1 MRAATKFELVIPK
14 APSNL
19 GGVLFGDSFL
29 RRAGHAEGR
38 VAAETYWVDIDMTN
52 PHRGV
57 RVRTRLTVVS
67 ARP

>member
-38 VAAETYWVDIDMTN
+38 VAAETYWV
-52 PHRGV
+52 
-57 RVRTRLTVVS
+57 
-67 ARP
+67 